1 MWEHF
6 RLCIKEPSANLQNTN
21 KVTGCARTPIEKP
34 GTSSACTT
42 SRSAVFILECM
53 ALRVPFIFAIFSLF
67 FFFSFY
73 WSKFSIANSLQQ
85 NNKYGTFKECF
96 SYCKKHFCRQK
107 QKSHGA
113 AAILQASAG
122 QVCSSASPASVF
134 WSPSLCW
141 PHVLWAIGWQKS
153 QIRPSAPFIPSPLS
167 FVYHEGKTQCNIQ
180 EIS

>member
-1 MWEHF
+1 MCKNSYWEARHKQC
-6 RLCIKEPSANLQNTN
+6 LYHVKECCVYSGMHGSL
-21 KVTGCARTPIEKP
+21 G
-34 GTSSACTT
+34 S
-42 SRSAVFILECM
+42 FY
-53 ALRVPFIFAIFSLF
+53 LRYFFSFF

-122 QVCSSASPASVF
+122 QVCSSASPASMF

-167 FVYHEGKTQCNIQ
+167 FVYHEGKAQCNIQ

>member
-1 MWEHF
+1 MLKYINH
-6 RLCIKEPSANLQNTN
+6 LLATIH
-21 KVTGCARTPIEKP
+21 I
-34 GTSSACTT
+34 GTSKQIQMNTT
-42 SRSAVFILECM
+42 NNKNKFWLFQEI
-53 ALRVPFIFAIFSLF
+53 RVVLSTLKL
-67 FFFSFY
+67 
-73 WSKFSIANSLQQ
+73 WSSLQQ

-167 FVYHEGKTQCNIQ
+167 FVYHEGKAQCNIQ